1 MHVNVMEI
9 LLIALGFF
17 MLGIVLLSLAKMG
30 ILGNIGSGDYF
41 FDFVKSLQ
49 FNNQTY

>member
-1 MHVNVMEI
+1 MHINAMEI
-9 LLIALGFF
+9 LFIALGFF
-17 MLGIVLLSLAKMG
+17 MLGIVLLGLAKMG
-30 ILGNIGSGDYF
+30 IFGNIGGGDYF